1 MRSISIHAPSL
12 LTIKSVSA
20 VHVYSILLF
29 LSRRL
34 APQRCLQL
42 LGLSLEHSC
51 RRRSPKRVMESLW
64 RSRIRDTP
72 HWPIRYFEDDECER
86 LCSRNGFLRAA
97 VCVSFKFR
105 QKDICLF
112 QTRQIFATGQYS
124 ILDQRRTAAVI
135 GCTTIWKGIIDC
147 KWSQSHL
154 VFPCRREFPC
164 PRVIAQK
171 LNIKR
176 SKGLRPDKGT

>member
-12 LTIKSVSA
+12 LTLKSVSA
-20 VHVYSILLF
+20 VHLYSILLF

-97 VCVSFKFR
+97 VCVSFKVR

-112 QTRQIFATGQYS
+112 QTRQILATGQYS

-135 GCTTIWKGIIDC
+135 GCTTIRKGIIDC
-147 KWSQSHL
+147 K
-154 VFPCRREFPC
+154 
-164 PRVIAQK
+164 
-171 LNIKR
+171 
-176 SKGLRPDKGT
+176 GTKVTLCFHVVGSFL